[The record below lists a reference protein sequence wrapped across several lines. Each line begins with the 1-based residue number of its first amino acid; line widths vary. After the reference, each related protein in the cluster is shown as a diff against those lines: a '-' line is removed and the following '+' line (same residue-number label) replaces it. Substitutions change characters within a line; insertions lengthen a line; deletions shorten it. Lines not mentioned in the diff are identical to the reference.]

1 MEPANR
7 RTQAAQAEEAL
18 EAAIKHHEAIAEG
31 LPGSWSVET
40 GGDSVILVWSADD
53 NDDAVANMYGDEP
66 WSEWGGAAIIEDA
79 GLREPDD
86 SGGDSY
92 HDHHGDNIVWQWVEW
107 RME

>member
-1 MEPANR
+1 MEPATHQ
-7 RTQAAQAEEAL
+7 TQAAQAEAAL

-31 LPGSWSVET
+31 MPGSWSVET

-86 SGGDSY
+86 SGGESY
-92 HDHHGDNIVWQWVEW
+92 HDQHGDSIVSQWVEW
-107 RME
+107 NL

>member
-1 MEPANR
+1 MESANSQ
-7 RTQAAQAEEAL
+7 TKAEQAEAAL
-18 EAAIKHHEAIAEG
+18 ESAIKHHESISDG

-66 WSEWGGAAIIEDA
+66 WSEWGGAAIITDA

-86 SGGDSY
+86 SGGESY
-92 HDHHGDNIVWQWVEW
+92 HDQHGDSIVSQWVEW
-107 RME
+107 NL